1 MPEKGSY
8 HCKIWGKWIL
18 FWKMM
23 MMGTLSGVLEAK
35 PGSANP
41 LPIEAEQLIYLPRRT
56 PEENLMVGLK
66 KEFANLQNVTQITAC
81 LPIPR
86 VVGESVP

>member
-1 MPEKGSY
+1 MT
-8 HCKIWGKWIL
+8 
-18 FWKMM
+18 
-23 MMGTLSGVLEAK
+23 MGTLSRVLEAK
-35 PGSANP
+35 TGSADS
-41 LPIEAEQLIYLPRRT
+41 LPIRAEQLIYLPRRT
-56 PEENLMVGLK
+56 REENLMVGVI